1 MTTQELHLQLQRAR
15 NDANRRWW
23 IITALIA
30 GVLLLNQ
37 NKSIAEF
44 WQVLS
49 ILGLTVVYNFVLTLL
64 AYFKAISKV
73 QPYLELSMDLL
84 LISGLVFFT
93 GGLNA
98 SPLVFLFPV
107 LILLQA
113 LHLRPRLTLVSGLAS
128 LLAMGII
135 WFLAPAGA
143 GWTMLVW
150 DRVILVAFLTVLATF
165 GVTVFHREQSALRA
179 KLAENESVLAEAR
192 KCTDELELRI
202 STSTRQLEKANIMLV
217 KKNLA
222 LLAFHEI
229 YTAMS
234 ATYNSK
240 KLLNLVMDTS
250 MTLLKASVGVLL
262 LRESGSPVM
271 KVKESRGL
279 DGAQMRKLQV
289 KIGSGIEGEVAATGK
304 PVLFENLAAVPRLK
318 AIHPESNCK
327 MCVPLYIKNTVV
339 GTISVEHSQANAF
352 TRNDLEL
359 FSTLGSQAS
368 EVLQNVGNYEELRR
382 KAQHLT
388 LLADVGKSIGSIK
401 RLGELFET
409 ILRRSMQVMKARR
422 GFLLVYDQDRDDLVV
437 RASIGLE
444 SQWIQAH
451 LPVNRG
457 IAGHILQSSQ
467 PVLIP
472 QAAQSSLY
480 DRTTDGIYAG
490 HMLLAAPMFLKNE
503 KINKKFGIICLTDPK
518 RGHQFTGENLDTLFS
533 LASQAAIAI
542 ENVQLVAALRKD
554 YLNSINALA
563 AAVDAKDHY
572 THGHS
577 HKVMVYATAIARE
590 LGLNKKEIEKIRF
603 GALLHDIGKIGI
615 SEIVLNKPSKLTP
628 KEFDTIAM
636 HPILGVSIVQNIES
650 LKDLI
655 PTILYHHERYAGGG
669 YPEGKAG
676 NSIPLGARI
685 VAVAD
690 AWDVMTSDRAYRK
703 ALPIS
708 VAVAELKKFSGT
720 QFDPELVEAF
730 LRHLEKGEKIEP
742 WKGDDNRSVL
752 FWQDEDLER
761 LMT

>member
-15 NDANRRWW
+15 DDANRRWW
-23 IITALIA
+23 IITAIIG

-37 NKSIAEF
+37 NKSIGEL
-44 WQVLS
+44 WPVLS
-49 ILGLTVVYNFVLTLL
+49 ILGLAIVYNFVLTLL
-64 AYFKAISKV
+64 AYFQSVSKI
-73 QPYLELSMDLL
+73 QPYLELGVDLV
-84 LISGLVFFT
+84 LISGLVYFT

-98 SPLVFLFPV
+98 SPLAFFFPL
-107 LILLQA
+107 LIAVQA
-113 LHLRPRLTLVSGLAS
+113 FQLSPRLTLISGISS
-128 LLAMGII
+128 LLVLGVLAV
-135 WFLAPAGA
+135 LAPAGTAWTWLA
-143 GWTMLVW
+143 GE
-150 DRVILVAFLTVLATF
+150 RVLLVACLTALATL
-165 GVTVFHREQSALRA
+165 GVSALSRTQA
-179 KLAENESVLAEAR
+179 KLNSLLAEKEHALAEAR

-202 STSTRQLEKANIMLV
+202 SSSTQQLEKANIMLV

-240 KLLNLVMDTS
+240 KLLKLVMDTS
-250 MTLLKASVGVLL
+250 MMLLKASAGLIL
-262 LRESGSPVM
+262 LRESGTNLM

-279 DGAQMRKLQV
+279 DAAQLQQFQF
-289 KIGSGIEGEVAATGK
+289 KISAGIEGEVAASGK
-304 PVLFENLAAVPRLK
+304 PVLYQNLAVVPRLK
-318 AIHPESNCK
+318 AVHPESQCK
-327 MCVPLYIKNTVV
+327 MCVPLMINHSVV
-339 GTISVEHSQANAF
+339 GVISVEHAQVNAY
-352 TRNDLEL
+352 TANDLEL
-359 FSTLGSQAS
+359 FTTLGSQAS
-368 EVLQNVGNYEELRR
+368 EVLQNVGIYEDMRR

-388 LLADVGKSIGSIK
+388 LLADVGKSIGSIT
-401 RLGELFET
+401 RLGELFVT
-409 ILRRSMQVMKARR
+409 ILRRSMQVMNARR
-422 GFLLVYDQDRDDLVV
+422 GFLLIYDQDRDELVV
-437 RASIGLE
+437 RASIPE
-444 SQWIQAH
+444 RHEAN
-451 LPVNRG
+451 LPVDRG
-457 IAGHILQSSQ
+457 IAGHIFQKLQ
-467 PVLIP
+467 PVLIRDVTR
-472 QAAQSSLY
+472 SSLFNQA
-480 DRTTDGIYAG
+480 TDGIYSG
-490 HMLLAAPMFLKNE
+490 HMLLAAPMCLKSE
-503 KINKKFGIICLTDPK
+503 KGDKKFGIICLTDPK
-518 RGHQFTGENLDTLFS
+518 RGHEFTEENLNTLFS
-533 LASQAAIAI
+533 LASQAAVAI
-542 ENVQLVAALRKD
+542 ENVQLVGALRRD

-590 LGLNKKEIEKIRF
+590 MELGKREIEKIRF

-708 VAVAELKKFSGT
+708 VAVSELKKFSGT